1 LEDVKEML
9 KKRELIIAFALVL
22 VLLLAGCQADTAE
35 LDDARNAAA
44 TAEAAAAAA
53 QAEVADAQAT
63 AEALAA
69 AAAEGASASEEE
81 LAAAQAAAAAA
92 EEALAEAEAA
102 AAEAQA
108 ALESQQAASEEP
120 EEAAP
125 VTLAVW
131 YLSQSPEE
139 IELVRDQIAIFEA
152 DHPNV
157 TIEFS
162 AYGFDDMNNTLRL
175 GLDGGVGPDVAY
187 GSPGPSYG
195 GAYAEAGHLI
205 DLMPYAT
212 ELGWTDRF
220 SESVM
225 GYSNPD
231 FPNSLYQ
238 MPFDVVTV
246 GVYYNTEIYADLGL
260 EPPATLEEFEEQLG
274 TIKEAGITPI
284 SVGALD
290 GWPLGHIWDQL
301 LHTSV
306 PYEFIESLE
315 AKDASVGFDD
325 PRIIADA
332 EIVNRWNE
340 AGYFQDNVLA
350 TSYAD
355 GNNLFITAEAAINIG
370 GTWNNATFASQP
382 DFEVGFFGLPQVD
395 PSLTWHMGGFTPNN
409 AWMVPVYSEH
419 QDEAIA
425 FVDFML
431 SETVALAKWDA
442 GDIPAFQFATVPEP
456 VVPLQAD
463 VYNAMQLAETG
474 TYMGNFSTEVASAI
488 WNNLQAMLAGDMTPE
503 EAMAGINDVYV
514 SVIAEE

>member
-1 LEDVKEML
+1 MFFIT
-9 KKRELIIAFALVL
+9 LIVVLMMVL
-22 VLLLAGCQADTAE
+22 VSCQADTAE
-35 LDDARNAAA
+35 LDEARNAAA
-44 TAEAAAAAA
+44 AAEAEAAAAQAA
-53 QAEVADAQAT
+53 AADAQAT
-63 AEALAA
+63 AEALAS
-69 AAAEGASASEEE
+69 AAEEGSSASEAE
-81 LAAAQAAAAAA
+81 LAAAQSAQATA
-92 EEALAEAEAA
+92 EAALAEAEAA

-108 ALESQQAASEEP
+108 ALEESQQAGEEEMA
-120 EEAAP
+120 EEE

-139 IELVRDQIAIFEA
+139 LDLVRDQIASFEA

-187 GSPGPSYG
+187 ASPGPSYG
-195 GAYAEAGHLI
+195 GAYAEAGHLV
-205 DLMPYAT
+205 DLLPFA
-212 ELGWTDRF
+212 EEFGWTERF
-220 SESVM
+220 SESVIA
-225 GYSNPD
+225 YNNPNY
-231 FPNSLYQ
+231 PNDLYQ

-260 EPPATLEEFEEQLG
+260 EPPETLEEFEDQLAA
-274 TIKEAGITPI
+274 IKEAGITPI

-306 PYEFIESLE
+306 PYDFIESLE
-315 AKDASVGFDD
+315 AKDASIGFDD
-325 PRIIADA
+325 PRIINDA

-340 AGYFQDNVLA
+340 NGYFQDNVLA

-355 GNNLFITAEAAINIG
+355 GNNLFITGEAAINIG
-370 GTWNNATFASQP
+370 GTWNNGTFASQP
-382 DFEVGFFGLPQVD
+382 DFEVGFFALPQVD
-395 PSLTWHMGGFTPNN
+395 PSLPWHMGGFTPNN
-409 AWMVPVYSEH
+409 AWMIPVYSEH

-425 FVDFML
+425 FVDVML
-431 SETVALAKWDA
+431 SETVATAKWNA
-442 GDIPAFQFATVPEP
+442 GDIPAYQFAETPDP

-463 VYNAMQLAETG
+463 VYNAMQQTMTG
-474 TYMGNFSTEVASAI
+474 TYMGNFSTEVAQAI

-503 EAMAGINDVYV
+503 EAMVAINDVYI
-514 SVIAEE
+514 SVLEE